1 MRRLILVAV
10 VAGLL
15 VAGVLASPESP
26 ERGVLDSAGLRLDAA
41 AAAGSNRAGVIIDD
55 GSSVR
60 RVCIRF
66 NGTLT
71 GVEALQRAASATVAP
86 FGGLGVAVCG
96 INGVG
101 CPGDNSCLTC
111 QQPKFWSYSR
121 APSGST
127 SFSVASSGAS
137 GSTVRDGD
145 VEGWRWGGGKPAHVS
160 AAKICGE
167 AAAPPP
173 VSASPPPLSNGGSGG
188 GGGGGPAQEAQGS
201 AGGSGTGST
210 TGGSAST
217 GPAVQG
223 EQATNDTDAETAEPS
238 ESAAATTTTAE
249 DPTSDADTPGSGDDD
264 GSEDALAGSGA
275 TASDASSTGSVVGLL
290 VLGAV
295 LVGAAV
301 AFVLLRRRSHP

>member
-173 VSASPPPLSNGGSGG
+173 VSASPPPVERGKWRRWGRRSRARGTGIRRWLRNRLDDGRVGIHGSGRSGRTGHERHGRRDG
-188 GGGGGPAQEAQGS
+188 GTFRVGRR
-201 AGGSGTGST
+201 
-210 TGGSAST
+210 
-217 GPAVQG
+217 
-223 EQATNDTDAETAEPS
+223 DH
-238 ESAAATTTTAE
+238 
-249 DPTSDADTPGSGDDD
+249 DD
-264 GSEDALAGSGA
+264 GRGPD
-275 TASDASSTGSVVGLL
+275 V
-290 VLGAV
+290 
-295 LVGAAV
+295 
-301 AFVLLRRRSHP
+301 